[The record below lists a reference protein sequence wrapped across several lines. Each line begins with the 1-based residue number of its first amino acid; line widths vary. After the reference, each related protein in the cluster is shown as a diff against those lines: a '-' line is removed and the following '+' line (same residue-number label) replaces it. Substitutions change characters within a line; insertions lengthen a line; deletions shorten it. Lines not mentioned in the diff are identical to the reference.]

1 MGLLEGP
8 FQLVQLIGR
17 EGRSVPPV
25 LLLAAVAGILDNEI
39 RLIKLILNTTVFLSC
54 SILFQLANVPYGDQH
69 LKKS

>member
-39 RLIKLILNTTVFLSC
+39 RLIQLFLNMRVF
-54 SILFQLANVPYGDQH
+54 
-69 LKKS
+69 